1 MSRAERTVI
10 PEAPKMMRLTI
21 WHETTYRYARAVTLL
36 PHRMMLSPRGS
47 HDIKPVRTL
56 LSCSPPADIEWTQDV
71 FGNLIATASFFGMAD
86 TLTVT
91 GQLVVEQDAA
101 AWPVFPIAPHAHHYP
116 FAYSHDERVDL
127 GALLM
132 PEHPDPEGRL
142 LAWAQA
148 IVAAERTDTLA
159 LLQDLNSAARAGI
172 AYVERREEGTQSP
185 LETLDHASGACR
197 DLATLFI
204 EAARHLGF
212 AARAVSGY
220 LYDPPAA
227 DEAQALQ
234 HGATHAWAEVY
245 LPCAG
250 WIAFDPTN
258 GKMGQANLVPVAVA
272 RNIAQIPPLEGRYTG
287 NAADLIDM
295 TVKVTVSSGGGLT
308 AQPCLEV
315 RAPA

>member
-1 MSRAERTVI
+1 
-10 PEAPKMMRLTI
+10 MRLTI

-47 HDIKPVRTL
+47 HDLKPMRTL
-56 LSCSPPADIEWTQDV
+56 ISCSPPADVEWTQDV
-71 FGNLIATASFFGMAD
+71 FGNLIATASFSGTAD

-127 GALLM
+127 GGLLM

-142 LAWAQA
+142 LAWARA
-148 IVAAERTDTLA
+148 IVAGEPTDTLA

-172 AYVERREEGTQSP
+172 AYGERPEEGTQSP
-185 LETLDHASGACR
+185 LETLDRASGACR

-220 LYDPPAA
+220 LYDPPAGGG
-227 DEAQALQ
+227 EQALQ
-234 HGATHAWAEVY
+234 HGATHAWAQVY

-258 GKMGQANLVPVAVA
+258 ARMGEANLVPVAVA
-272 RNIAQIPPLEGRYTG
+272 RNIAQIPPLEGRYAG
-287 NAADLIDM
+287 APEDLIDM
-295 TVKVTVSSGGGLT
+295 TVKVTMSSGNGLA
-308 AQPCLEV
+308 AQLGWEV

>member
-1 MSRAERTVI
+1 
-10 PEAPKMMRLTI
+10 MRLTI
-21 WHETTYRYARAVTLL
+21 LHETTYRYARAVTLF

-47 HDIKPVRTL
+47 HDLKLMTTL
-56 LSCSPPADIEWTQDV
+56 ISCLPPADVEWTQDV
-71 FGNLIATASFFGMAD
+71 FGNLIATASFSLAAD
-86 TLTVT
+86 TLTIT
-91 GQLVVEQDAA
+91 SQLVVEQDAS
-101 AWPVFPIAPHAHHYP
+101 AWPVFPIAPHAHRYP

-127 GALLM
+127 GALLV

-172 AYVERREEGTQSP
+172 AYGERREEGTQHP
-185 LETLDHASGACR
+185 LKTLDDASGACR

-212 AARAVSGY
+212 GARAVSGY
-220 LYDPPAA
+220 LYDPPASG
-227 DEAQALQ
+227 DEQVPQ

-258 GKMGQANLVPVAVA
+258 ARMGEANLVPVAVA
-272 RNIAQIPPLEGRYTG
+272 RNITQIPPLEGRYAG
-287 NAADLIDM
+287 APEDLIDM
-295 TVKVTVSSGGGLT
+295 TVKVTVSSGSGLT
-308 AQPCLEV
+308 ARPGLEV
-315 RAPA
+315 RPPA